1 MERSDV
7 NTIST
12 EDKSYNKILDI
23 IESYERMTGNN
34 ILLQYLLG
42 QISFNTID
50 NLKNEYY
57 KFDDYDEYT
66 EDDLYVEDY

>member
-1 MERSDV
+1 MKRNPHEEKFYDFDDE
-7 NTIST
+7 TI
-12 EDKSYNKILDI
+12 DI